1 MSNFIYRYFVPNLNI
16 LKYDNVFRRSVL
28 RFKVPV

>member
-1 MSNFIYRYFVPNLNI
+1 MLNFIYRYFVSILNI
-16 LKYDNVFRRSVL
+16 LKYYNVFRRSVL